1 MKKQSGFTLIE
12 LVIVIIILGIL
23 AATAVPKF
31 VDLQGDARQA
41 AMKGLKGALEGA
53 ATLTYSKAAIDG
65 FEKLNTEQ
73 VVNGVATTFGYPSAT
88 SAALG
93 TAAGLAGTD
102 WTITDGGDATA
113 AVIVAEGAPSG
124 ADESGND
131 AECRVTYLEATS
143 IARPTITVHDE
154 GC

>member
-65 FEKLNTEQ
+65 NEKVDSGTA
-73 VVNGVATTFGYPSAT
+73 NGISIVYGYPAGTSSAL
-88 SAALG
+88 S
-93 TAAGLAGTD
+93 TAANLSTED
-102 WTITDGGDATA
+102 WTITASSGTA
-113 AVIVAEGAPSG
+113 IIVSSNAASG
-124 ADESGND
+124 ANGTDESYQ
-131 AECRVTYLEATS
+131 CRVQYIQAQNS
-143 IARPTITVHDE
+143 AARPTINAQIK